1 MCANCALCNVPAHK
15 SWCSVQCMNK
25 RPTAHALK
33 GRTDFLCSAV
43 HALKKRSWSVQFM
56 LRRLTAHAQ
65 KRSWCSLQCTV
76 HICTTQYTILLFVP
90 TDYCTQ
96 CACAEKKLVLTT
108 VYCDYRSLFLQI
120 TVQYTVR
127 MRRNEVGA
135 HYSTVY
141 YSSNYLQY
149 CSLFLQITIHSAHA
163 QKRSWCSFQCTVY

>member
-33 GRTDFLCSAV
+33 GRNDFLCSAV

-108 VYCDYRSLFLQI
+108 VYCILVL
-120 TVQYTVR
+120 
-127 MRRNEVGA
+127 
-135 HYSTVY
+135 YSTALCSYRLLYTQCACVERKEVF
-141 YSSNYLQY
+141 SLQVWWLFWSVMTTAILET
-149 CSLFLQITIHSAHA
+149 SLP
-163 QKRSWCSFQCTVY
+163 RRVPP